1 MKNIKNIKIAIMEL
15 FQKANEGVIKEEVA
29 EYFIDKLDTIS
40 YEINQSVKRSG
51 LHTNNLTIYKYFD
64 DILVYLNPK
73 IYFELE
79 KNKKE
84 VNIQLI
90 EDKFGEN
97 ARKVFFMKQ
106 HNGSYVYL
114 GSIIDLDKDIDNEV
128 YLNIKRATISPYTYE
143 QIADDNTLF
152 SRLNKINIEKY
163 KAFIDKNLRCLSAM
177 VDKNNHQKSYDAL
190 KDEWIKEIKK
200 EGLDYRIDYFINS
213 EENK

>member
-1 MKNIKNIKIAIMEL
+1 
-15 FQKANEGVIKEEVA
+15 
-29 EYFIDKLDTIS
+29 
-40 YEINQSVKRSG
+40 
-51 LHTNNLTIYKYFD
+51 
-64 DILVYLNPK
+64 
-73 IYFELE
+73 
-79 KNKKE
+79 
-84 VNIQLI
+84 
-90 EDKFGEN
+90 
-97 ARKVFFMKQ
+97 MKQ
-106 HNGSYVYL
+106 HNGSYIYL
-114 GSIIDLDKDIDNEV
+114 GSIIALDKDINNEI

-152 SRLNKINIEKY
+152 SRLDKININKY